1 MLNRERREEKRPARG
16 LWPVSILKLGFG
28 LGLLLTAAWF
38 STARASA
45 QASGAAA
52 GGDKNGAEN
61 VPGSLAAWVPWVRAQ
76 DETSACA
83 VRDGRA
89 ICFWPGPL
97 SLALRAQDGSFAFEV
112 LSDRRQLVRLP
123 GATGRW
129 PQAVRVGGKPA
140 PVLSK
145 DGVPVLDLPAGS
157 QRIEGRFRWSRLP
170 EQLPVPPEYG
180 QLQLTLDGKPL
191 THPKRDESGS
201 LWLRDGQADS
211 GPSQLELTVQRKIED
226 AVPLRVE
233 TRIRIRAAG
242 DAREINLGNVLVAGT
257 VPLSIDAELPVRL
270 DPNGELRLQIRAGS
284 YTLRVLAR
292 TAGPVKELGSRT
304 RPPPWPTQEA
314 WAFQPDEK
322 LRQVKLSG
330 APAVDPARLELDP
343 DLRGLP
349 TFLLAP
355 TDKLEF
361 TEVRRGEPEPPPN
374 QLALERT
381 LWLDQDG
388 EGYTVHDNLSGE
400 LHSGFRLELKEGALG
415 RASQAGEDQL
425 ITQRTAKDALGV
437 EVRDVRVAL
446 DADSRLEKEVS
457 TLPAVGWSEDVRS
470 LGVTLLLPPG
480 YALWAVRGVDDVDRS
495 WLGDWDLLG
504 FFFVLVVA
512 FGTAGIAGKLAGLLA
527 FVALGLSYQ
536 EPDAP
541 TFVWIVLLAA
551 AALLRVLPRGRFW
564 TLIRAVFAGALVVLA
579 VVGLPFAA
587 RSLREAVYPQLA
599 AQHGSYTPFGGMS
612 VPIGGMARAPE
623 PMAVPEEAEEAVA
636 VQVPVPPGA
645 PMADMLGEGGGGL
658 SDQRKD
664 DDSYASRRQSAAKS
678 GVANYAVK
686 QKTQERDP
694 AAIVQTGPG
703 LPDWQFQSWRLSWSG
718 PVARDHHFELVILPP
733 FANRALAVLRVL
745 LCALLALLIVRASNV
760 FRGVGPVAPAL
771 ASALVGLGIAA
782 LSLSAGVAH
791 AQFPDQVLLE
801 QLRTRV
807 TKPPGCRPD
816 CVRVADLEVQVG
828 PSGLQLRAEV
838 HAQDRTSVRVPG
850 PLALWSPDR
859 VRLDGSEA
867 RMVAL
872 DDGFLHVRLTPGVH
886 VLEVSGAM
894 PASDTLTLRLGDAP
908 AHASVKAAGYE
919 VSGVREDGTSEDAIE
934 LRRVLSESEERAA
947 VNLPP
952 WFSVTR
958 SFEFANEFRVHTLVE
973 RETPPGT
980 PTLVHLPLLASESVH
995 DARIQVKDDS
1005 ALVAFGPD
1013 DVQIEFDSTLPQVAQ
1028 LDLVAGKFDTQSER
1042 WQMSCGSMWQCDATG
1057 LVPVSHEANGQW
1069 QPAYRPWPGEHLK
1082 IALKKPAAAPGQ
1094 STTID
1099 AAKLIVRPGVRATDA
1114 ELRLSIRTSRG
1125 GDHKLWLP
1133 EGARLRNFSVNGERR
1148 PVQREAAAYGFGLL
1162 PGRAQV
1168 VAELELP
1175 TGMESVMTVPAVKLD
1190 SAAKNVRVIV
1200 ERPSDRWLLW
1210 AHGPAWGPAIL
1221 FWGYLFLVLIIAV
1234 FLGRTSGPP
1243 MRTLDWLLLG
1253 VGLTQISSI
1262 EALIVVGFFFVI
1274 AKRATTLDLSP
1285 LKHNFLQLLVAAWV
1299 LAFASSLF
1307 DAVQS
1312 GLLVQPD
1319 MQVMGAGSH
1328 DNSLQWYVDNSGP
1341 ELPQPTLLSVPMWVY
1356 RVLMLG
1362 WSLWL
1367 ARRLLGWAP
1376 WAFRAFAAGGLW
1388 KKRVKAKPP
1397 APQPVAPAAG

>member
-1 MLNRERREEKRPARG
+1 MAASFFAG
-16 LWPVSILKLGFG
+16 PV
-28 LGLLLTAAWF
+28 
-38 STARASA
+38 RAEPSPGATGDRNGA
-45 QASGAAA
+45 QA
-52 GGDKNGAEN
+52 
-61 VPGSLAAWVPWVRAQ
+61 VPAPLAAWVSWVRAE
-76 DETSACA
+76 DETAACP
-83 VRDGRA
+83 VRDGHA

-97 SLALRAQDGSFAFEV
+97 SLTLRAQDGSFSFEV

-123 GATGRW
+123 GSSGRW
-129 PQAVRVGGKPA
+129 PQAVRVDGKPA

-145 DGVPVLDLPAGS
+145 EGVPVLDLPAGS
-157 QRIEGRFRWSRLP
+157 QRIEGRFTWSRLP
-170 EQLPVPPEYG
+170 EQLPVPSEYG
-180 QLQLTLDGKPL
+180 QLQLMLEGKPL
-191 THPKRDESGS
+191 PHPKRDESGS
-201 LWLRDGQADS
+201 LWLRDGQTDS
-211 GPSQLELTVQRKIED
+211 GPSQLELTVQRKIQD
-226 AVPLRVE
+226 AVPLQVE

-292 TAGPVKELGSRT
+292 TAGPLKELASRT
-304 RPPPWPTQEA
+304 RPAPWPAQEA
-314 WAFQPDEK
+314 WAFQPDET

-330 APAVDPARLELDP
+330 APAVDPARLELDA

-349 TFLLAP
+349 TFLLTPA
-355 TDKLEF
+355 DKLAF

-374 QLALERT
+374 QLTLERT

-400 LHSGFRLELKEGALG
+400 LHSGFRLELKEGSLG
-415 RASQAGEDQL
+415 RAAQRGEDQL
-425 ITQRTAKDALGV
+425 ITQRTAAGALGV
-437 EVRDVRVAL
+437 EVRDVRVTL
-446 DADSRLEKEVS
+446 DADSRLDKHVS
-457 TLPAVGWSEDVRS
+457 TLPAVGWSEDVRA
-470 LGVTLLLPPG
+470 LGITLLLPPG
-480 YALWAVRGVDDVDRS
+480 YSLWAVRGVDNVDRS

-541 TFVWIVLLAA
+541 AAVWIVLLAA
-551 AALLRVLPRGRFW
+551 AALLRVLPRGKFW
-564 TLIRAVFAGALVVLA
+564 SLVRAVFAGALVVLA

-599 AQHGSYTPFGGMS
+599 AQAGSSVPFGVGMS
-612 VPIGGMARAPE
+612 AAPE
-623 PMAVPEEAEEAVA
+623 PVPQPVDTAATVEEAD
-636 VQVPVPPGA
+636 VPMRAQMPMSPSPELGKGA
-645 PMADMLGEGGGGL
+645 GGL
-658 SDQRKD
+658 SDGRRD
-664 DDSYASRRQSAAKS
+664 EGSSPSRPHSAADSSYSAKLQS
-678 GVANYAVK
+678 KQQDPSAV
-686 QKTQERDP
+686 
-694 AAIVQTGPG
+694 VQTGPG

-718 PVARDHHFELVILPP
+718 PVARDHHFELVIVPP
-733 FANRALAVLRVL
+733 LANRALAVLRVL

-760 FRGVGPVAPAL
+760 FRRAGPIAPAL
-771 ASALVGLGIAA
+771 ASALVVLGIA
-782 LSLSAGVAH
+782 SLVLPAGIAH
-791 AQFPDQVLLE
+791 AQFPDQVLLG
-801 QLRTRV
+801 QLRSRL
-807 TKPPGCRPD
+807 TKPPECRPD
-816 CVRVADLEVQVG
+816 CVRVADLAVQVG
-828 PSGLQLRAEV
+828 PAGLQLRAEV

-850 PLALWSPDR
+850 PLALWSPER

-872 DDGFLHVRLTPGVH
+872 EDGFLHVRLTPGVH
-886 VLEVSGAM
+886 VLEVQGSM
-894 PASDTLTLRLGDAP
+894 PASDTLTLRLGDTP
-908 AHASVKAAGYE
+908 AHASVNASGYE

-934 LRRVLSESEERAA
+934 LRRVLTESAAPAA

-952 WFSVTR
+952 WFSVIR
-958 SFEFANEFRVHTLVE
+958 RFEFANEFRVHTVVV

-995 DARIQVKDDS
+995 DARIQAKDNS
-1005 ALVAFGPD
+1005 ALVPFGPD
-1013 DVQIEFDSTLPQVAQ
+1013 DTLIEFDSTLAQIAQ

-1042 WQMSCGSMWQCDATG
+1042 WELSCGSMWQCDATG
-1057 LVPVSHEANGQW
+1057 LVPVSHEAMGQW
-1069 QPAYRPWPGEHLK
+1069 QPAFRPWPGERLH
-1082 IALKKPAAAPGQ
+1082 IALKKPAPAPGQ

-1114 ELRLSIRTSRG
+1114 ELKLSMRTSRG

-1133 EGARLRNFSVNGERR
+1133 AGARLRSFSVNGERR
-1148 PVQREAAAYGFGLL
+1148 PFQRDGAAYGFSLL
-1162 PGRAQV
+1162 PGRAGV

-1175 TGMESVMTVPAVKLD
+1175 IGMESLMTVPAVKLD
-1190 SAAKNVRVIV
+1190 SPAKNVRVIV
-1200 ERPSDRWLLW
+1200 ERPADRWLLW

-1221 FWGYLFLVLIIAV
+1221 FWGYLVLVLIVAV

-1243 MRTLDWLLLG
+1243 LRTIDWLLLG

-1262 EALIVVGFFFVI
+1262 EALIVVGFFFLI
-1274 AKRATTLDLSP
+1274 AKRATTIELSP
-1285 LKHNFLQLLVAAWV
+1285 LKHDLLQFLVALWV
-1299 LAFASSLF
+1299 VAFASSLF
-1307 DAVQS
+1307 DAVRS

-1367 ARRLLGWAP
+1367 ARRLLAWAP
-1376 WAFRAFAAGGLW
+1376 WTFRAFAAGGLW
-1388 KKRVKAKPP
+1388 KKRVKAKPAPPQPATP
-1397 APQPVAPAAG
+1397 APG